1 MKVKLDKI
9 DKYIL
14 ERLQEDA
21 RLTTKVLAEELG
33 LTTTPVFERIKKME
47 KAGIIDKYVALL
59 NPNEVNL
66 GLTVYISISLKGHT
80 RSFLDRF
87 VKEVNNFSEV
97 AECYHVAGN
106 FDFLLKVL
114 VKDMAAYEGFLLSK
128 LSLISDLAQVQSI
141 FVLSKKK
148 HTTALSVKNS

>member
-1 MKVKLDKI
+1 MKLDKI
-9 DKYIL
+9 DRHIL
-14 ERLQEDA
+14 ERLQQDA

-47 KAGIIDKYVALL
+47 KGGIIDKYVALL
-59 NPNEVNL
+59 NPKEVNL
-66 GLTVYISISLKGHT
+66 GLTVFISVSLKGHT

-87 VKEVNNFSEV
+87 VKEVNIFPEV

-114 VKDMAAYEGFLLSK
+114 VKDMAAYESFILTK
-128 LSLISDLAQVQSI
+128 LSLLTDLAQVQST
-141 FVLSKKK
+141 FVLSEKKRS
-148 HTTALSVKNS
+148 TALSIKSL